1 MLVDPLWWLIP
12 AAVVAGF
19 IDSMVGGGGVI
30 TLPAIIA
37 AGLPPHAAIAT
48 NKVAGT
54 GASGMATWQYAK
66 HGLVRRELLWLFP
79 IAVVTSMAGAWTVLR
94 LPEDLIL
101 RLIAIVIIS
110 MVAYV
115 LLRPRFGMDDKY
127 SLPDLWTALA
137 AAGAVG
143 IIAFYDGLL
152 GPGTGSLLLFALV
165 SLLGMRF
172 VDAAAHGRLFNFGSN
187 LGALAL
193 FAFEDVIDWRIGAG
207 MMLGTMAGAFVG
219 SRTSI
224 KHGDKWI
231 KPLFVLMA
239 GGLLVRI
246 LTS

>member
-1 MLVDPLWWLIP
+1 MDPLFWLIP
-12 AAVVAGF
+12 ASMLAGF

-37 AGLPPHAAIAT
+37 AGVPPHAAIAT

-54 GASGMATWQYAK
+54 GASGMASWQYARYN
-66 HGLVRRELLWLFP
+66 LLRPELYWLFP

-101 RLIAIVIIS
+101 TLIAIVIIG
-110 MVAYV
+110 MVSYV
-115 LLRPRFGMDDKY
+115 LLRPRFGKEDKY
-127 SLPDLWTALA
+127 SKPDRWTLLGA
-137 AAGAVG
+137 AVAVG

-165 SLLGMRF
+165 SILGMRF
-172 VDAAAHGRLFNFGSN
+172 VDAAAQGRLFNFGSN

-193 FAFEDVIDWRIGAG
+193 FAFEDVIDWRIGIG
-207 MMLGTMAGAFVG
+207 MMIGTMAGAFVG
-219 SRTSI
+219 SRTNVR
-224 KHGDKWI
+224 HGDKWV

-239 GGLLVRI
+239 AGLLIRI
-246 LTS
+246 LVT

>member
-1 MLVDPLWWLIP
+1 MDPLWWLIP
-12 AAVVAGF
+12 AAIAAGF

-48 NKVAGT
+48 NKVAGS
-54 GASGMATWQYAK
+54 GASGMATWQYAR
-66 HGLVRRELLWLFP
+66 HRLLRPELLWLFP

-94 LPEDLIL
+94 LPERFVLN
-101 RLIAIVIIS
+101 LIAVVIVA

-115 LLRPRFGMDDKY
+115 LLRPRFGKDDHYTK
-127 SLPDLWTALA
+127 PDAWTLLA

-143 IIAFYDGLL
+143 LIAFYDGLL
-152 GPGTGSLLLFALV
+152 GPGTGSMLLFALV
-165 SLLGMRF
+165 SIFGMRF
-172 VDAAAHGRLFNFGSN
+172 VNAAAHGRMINFGSN

-193 FAFEDVIDWRIGAG
+193 FAFKDVIDWRIGLG
-207 MMLGTMAGAFVG
+207 MMAGTMAGAYVG

-231 KPLFVLMA
+231 KPLFVVMA
-239 GGLLVRI
+239 AGLLVR
-246 LTS
+246 LLMG

>member
-1 MLVDPLWWLIP
+1 MDPLWWLIP

-19 IDSMVGGGGVI
+19 VDSMVGGGGVI

-54 GASGMATWQYAK
+54 GASGMATWQYARHK
-66 HGLVRRELLWLFP
+66 LLRPELYWLFP

-94 LPEDLIL
+94 LPEEFIL
-101 RLIAIVIIS
+101 TLIAIVIIA
-110 MVAYV
+110 MVSYV
-115 LLRPRFGMDDKY
+115 LLRPRFGKENRY
-127 SLPDLWTALA
+127 TKPDLWTALG

-193 FAFEDVIDWRIGAG
+193 FAFEDVIDWRIGVG
-207 MMLGTMAGAFVG
+207 MMVGTMAGAFVG
-219 SRTSI
+219 SRTNI

-239 GGLLVRI
+239 VGLLIRM